1 MSMSQDQK
9 QAILERRAENQRI
22 AVRIEQGTRCHEPV
36 KVYGTDGQEHDV
48 EVYALSDDQFRE
60 AFETA
65 GVDPRDIGNRDK
77 LTQNLKF
84 VAAVAKLATGDP
96 AITANVLPNEPA
108 KLMMKA
114 FEISR
119 LTPAKVES
127 FREGDLQSQPLRAD

>member
-1 MSMSQDQK
+1 MNEKEK
-9 QAILERRAENQRI
+9 QEILARRADNQRI
-22 AVRIEQGTRCHEPV
+22 AIRIEQGTRYHETV
-36 KVYGTDGQEHDV
+36 KVYGTDRQEHDV

-60 AFETA
+60 AFEAA

-96 AITANVLPNEPA
+96 TITANVLPNEPA
-108 KLMMKA
+108 KIMLKA
-114 FEISR
+114 FEVSK

-127 FREGDLQSQPLRAD
+127 FREGDLQS